1 MGTFK
6 GRYVWFDLMTT
17 DVSRAKDFYSDVVG
31 WKTTPWSGGDY
42 EMWSAGE
49 TQVGGVMPEPPE
61 ERKAGHPPSWLAYL
75 GTDDVDA
82 TARRA
87 QDLGGKLLLAPKDIP
102 EVGRFAVLADPQG
115 AAFAIFKPAGA
126 GEAPDTHAL
135 GTIGW
140 LELNTTDWKAAWA
153 FYSALFG
160 WQKTSSMDMGPEL
173 GEYFMFGTDPKEA
186 IGGMS
191 NAAKIMKA
199 PAHWLPYVNV
209 KSADEAAR
217 KAVKDGGKALNGPM
231 DVPGGGRIAQ
241 CMDPQGAMFAVVSG
255 MAPS

>member
-17 DVSRAKDFYSDVVG
+17 DVSRAKAFYSDVVG

-42 EMWSAGE
+42 EMWSAGD
-49 TQVGGVMPEPPE
+49 TQVGGLMAEAPE
-61 ERKAGHPPSWLAYL
+61 EQRAGMPPRWLAYL
-75 GTDDVDA
+75 GTEDVDA
-82 TARRA
+82 TSKKARE
-87 QDLGGKLLLAPKDIP
+87 LGGHVLVPPKDIS

-115 AAFAIFKPAGA
+115 AAFAIFKPAGT
-126 GEAPDTHAL
+126 GDAPDTHAL
-135 GTIGW
+135 GSFGW
-140 LELNTTDWKAAWA
+140 LELNTTDWKAAWS

-160 WQKTSSMDMGPEL
+160 WQKTSSMDMGPEF
-173 GEYFMFGTDPKEA
+173 GEYFMFGTDFKES

-191 NAAKIMKA
+191 NAANIMKS

-209 KSADEAAR
+209 KNADEAAQ
-217 KAVKDGGKALNGPM
+217 KIEKDGGKALNGPM

-241 CMDPQGAMFAVVSG
+241 CVDPQGAMFAVFSEKH
-255 MAPS
+255 